1 MNIETIA
8 EQVLKL
14 EPVSRAYIAE
24 ILLESLDFEE
34 DFIVSEA
41 WRQEIQKRCNKID
54 TNPSLLINGEQVMSE
69 LTQRYL

>member
-14 EPVSRAYIAE
+14 EPVSRAYIAK

-34 DFIVSEA
+34 DFLVSEA
-41 WRQEIQKRCNKID
+41 WQQEIQKRCNEVD
-54 TNPSLLINGEQVMSE
+54 TNPSLLINGEQFMSE
-69 LTQRYL
+69 LKQRYL